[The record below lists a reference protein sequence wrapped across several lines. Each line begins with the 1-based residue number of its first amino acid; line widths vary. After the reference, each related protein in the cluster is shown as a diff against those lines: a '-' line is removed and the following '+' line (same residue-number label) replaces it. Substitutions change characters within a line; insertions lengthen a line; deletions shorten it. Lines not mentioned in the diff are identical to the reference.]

1 METAHWALTVSIL
14 SLLVAGTSL
23 GVSAR
28 KVGFDKRAKIYELK
42 VALLTKIVALQARA
56 ANQASVIEK
65 TLAFAQ
71 QIGDADLYKLAQRV
85 KDAGTS
91 LALLKVADQLELL
104 KDADVV
110 TAHVENMHKLHALEL
125 AMDEAA
131 PMLASIEAAVK
142 RKQSE
147 RDN

>member
-1 METAHWALTVSIL
+1 
-14 SLLVAGTSL
+14 
-23 GVSAR
+23 
-28 KVGFDKRAKIYELK
+28 
-42 VALLTKIVALQARA
+42 
-56 ANQASVIEK
+56 
-65 TLAFAQ
+65 
-71 QIGDADLYKLAQRV
+71 
-85 KDAGTS
+85 

-110 TAHVENMHKLHALEL
+110 TAPVENMHKLHAVEL
-125 AMDEAA
+125 AMYEAA